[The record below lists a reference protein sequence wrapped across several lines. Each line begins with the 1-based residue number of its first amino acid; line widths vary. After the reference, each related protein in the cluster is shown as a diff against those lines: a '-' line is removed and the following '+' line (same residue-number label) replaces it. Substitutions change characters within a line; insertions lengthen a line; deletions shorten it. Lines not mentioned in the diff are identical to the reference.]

1 MKNPEFSD
9 LIFSLPFPIAVCDRS
24 GRVFFFNQK
33 LEMLL
38 NRSRKY
44 LEGKNISEILS
55 ANLKKWIDKCVTEG
69 IEIHNIEVNS
79 FILSIS
85 PFFSGE
91 EIKGA
96 VVAVNKKKNENPAEH
111 FDVFLKGISHE
122 LRNPLSGMKASA
134 KLMLTLKNFDEELLE
149 VILSEIERIERF
161 LDRISESFDFT
172 SLKWCKYNVH
182 RLLNDVLKTFKT
194 VFEEKKIEIDRR
206 FDPSLPEVYMDK
218 DRMFQVLS
226 NLIKNSIEAL
236 ENSKIKKITIE
247 TGYAIQPKGFYFI
260 KIKDT
265 GSGME
270 KEDLENLFT
279 PFFTKGKEKGTGLG
293 MYISKEIVT
302 NHGGKIEVHSIKGEG
317 TTVSIYLPIGDLKG
331 NGKNFNS

>member
-33 LEMLL
+33 LEVLL

-55 ANLKKWIDKCVTEG
+55 ANLKKWIEKCVTNG
-69 IEIHNIEVNS
+69 IEIHNLEVND
-79 FILSIS
+79 FVLSIS

-91 EIKGA
+91 TIKGA
-96 VVAVNKKKNENPAEH
+96 VIAIKKKKEDSREKH

-134 KLMLTLKNFDEELLE
+134 KLMLTLKTFDEELLQI
-149 VILSEIERIERF
+149 ILSEIERIERF
-161 LDRISESFDFT
+161 LDRITESFDFT
-172 SLKWCKYNVH
+172 NLKWSRYNVH
-182 RLLNDVLKTFKT
+182 KLLNEVLKTFKT
-194 VFEEKKIEIDRR
+194 VFEEKEIKIEQR

-218 DRMFQVLS
+218 DRLFQVVA
-226 NLIKNSIEAL
+226 NLVKNSVEAL
-236 ENSKIKKITIE
+236 EKAEEKVITIE

-260 KIKDT
+260 RIKDT
-265 GSGME
+265 GDGME

-279 PFFTKGKEKGTGLG
+279 PFFTKGKEKGMGLG

-302 NHGGKIEVHSIKGEG
+302 NHGGKIEVQSTKGKG
-317 TTVSIYLPIGDLKG
+317 TTVSIYLPIGDIKE
-331 NGKNFNS
+331 NGKNSDS

>member
-9 LIFSLPFPIAVCDRS
+9 LIFSLPFPIAVCNKS

-55 ANLKKWIDKCVTEG
+55 ADLRKWINKCVTEG
-69 IEIHNIEVNS
+69 IEIHNIEVNN
-79 FILSIS
+79 FTLSIS

-111 FDVFLKGISHE
+111 FDIFLKGISHE

-134 KLMLTLKNFDEELLE
+134 KLMLTLKIFDEELLE

-161 LDRISESFDFT
+161 LDRISENFDFT
-172 SLKWCKYNVH
+172 NLKWCRYNIH
-182 RLLNDVLKTFKT
+182 KLLNDVLKTFKT
-194 VFEEKKIEIDRR
+194 VFEEKRIEIDRR

-226 NLIKNSIEAL
+226 NLIKNSIEAV
-236 ENSKIKKITIE
+236 ENSKIRKITIE

-265 GSGME
+265 GSGIE

-279 PFFTKGKEKGTGLG
+279 PFFTKGKENGTGLG
-293 MYISKEIVT
+293 MYISREIIT
-302 NHGGKIEVHSIKGEG
+302 NHGGKIEVHSIKGKG
-317 TTVSIYLPIGDLKG
+317 TTVSIYLPIGDIKG
-331 NGKNFNS
+331 NGKNSRS